1 MNNKEL
7 ALIIIGYYIIGWVI
21 YAGLTTTNNSPYNDT
36 IANNTSN
43 DDVVQIWG
51 VLNYDSYCLRTH

>member
-43 DDVVQIWG
+43 DDVVQICG
-51 VLNYDSYCLRTH
+51 CA